1 MISSDARFVVWPGVG
16 AEVANMNYVVLEPG
30 EENVPHTHDDSEDTI
45 FCLEGRGTVSDLT
58 NDARLEFEAS
68 QVIHVPAGVEH
79 AVMADRGER
88 IVSIGGPLPAGLEP
102 AAPARLRLNRRRPPA
117 CFSSGCRLWPRSRLS
132 CRERPVR

>member
-1 MISSDARFVVWPGVG
+1 MAIRVFHRDTPSLKAPMISSDARFVVWPGVG

-58 NDARLEFEAS
+58 NDARLEFEAG

-79 AVMADRGER
+79 AVMADRDER
-88 IVSIGGPLPAGLEP
+88 IVSIGGPCPPDRNL
-102 AAPARLRLNRRRPPA
+102 LRLLG
-117 CFSSGCRLWPRSRLS
+117 FD
-132 CRERPVR
+132 